1 MCHEQWMRRGRR
13 GEEHLDEELRYL
25 IDVERARKE
34 PPAPVLDRDRD
45 REEEPRDPE
54 RVRLEAGAR

>member
-13 GEEHLDEELRYL
+13 REERFDEELRYL

-34 PPAPVLDRDRD
+34 PPAPVLDRDRERD
-45 REEEPRDPE
+45 QEPKDPE
-54 RVRLEAGAR
+54 RVRVEAGAR